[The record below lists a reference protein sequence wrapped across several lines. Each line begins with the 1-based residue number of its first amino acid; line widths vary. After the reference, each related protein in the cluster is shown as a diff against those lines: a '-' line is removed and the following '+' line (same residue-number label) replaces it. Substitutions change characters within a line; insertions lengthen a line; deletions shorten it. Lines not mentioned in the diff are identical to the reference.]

1 MSGKRYPEEFKIEAV
16 KQVVDR
22 GYSVSS
28 VATRLDITTHSLYA
42 WIKKYGPDSSTN
54 KEQSDAQAEIRRLQ
68 KELKR
73 VTDERDIFKKSRGV
87 LRKAVRLRY
96 AFIRDNICCWP
107 VRLLCRVL
115 DVHPSGFYAWFKQP
129 YSQRHQVDLR
139 LTGQIKQFWLESG
152 CVYGYRKI
160 HLDLRDSG
168 QQCGVNRV
176 WRLMNRA
183 GIKAQVG
190 YRSPRARKGEA
201 SIVSPNRLQRQFNP
215 DAPDKRWVTDIT
227 YIRTHEGWLYLAVVV
242 DLFSRKII
250 GWSMQSRMTKDIV
263 LNALLMAVWRRNPQ
277 KPVLVH
283 SDQGSQYTSHEW
295 QSFLKSHGLEG
306 SMSRR
311 GNCHDNAVAESFFQ
325 LLKRERIKKK
335 IYGTRE
341 EARSD
346 IFDYIEMFYNSKR
359 RHGSSNQMSPT
370 EYENQYYQRLG
381 SARLSVAIQ
390 KSVCIRLCCQ
400 P

>member
-1 MSGKRYPEEFKIEAV
+1 MSGKRYPEEFKTEAV

-22 GYSVSS
+22 GYSVAS

-73 VTDERDIFKKSRGV
+73 VTDERDNIKKSRGV

-96 AFIRDNICCWP
+96 AFIRDNSCCWP

-115 DVHPSGFYAWFKQP
+115 DVHPSGFYAWLQQP
-129 YSQRHQVDLR
+129 HSQRHQADLR

-176 WRLMNRA
+176 WRLMKRV

-215 DAPDKRWVTDIT
+215 DAPDERWVTDIT

-263 LNALLMAVWRRNPQ
+263 LNALLMAVWRRNPEKQ
-277 KPVLVH
+277 VLVH

-359 RHGSSNQMSPT
+359 RHGSSEQMSPT
-370 EYENQYYQRLG
+370 EYENQYYLD
-381 SARLSVAIQ
+381 
-390 KSVCIRLCCQ
+390 
-400 P
+400 

>member
-1 MSGKRYPEEFKIEAV
+1 MSGKRYPKEFKTEAV

-22 GYSVSS
+22 GYSVAS

-42 WIKKYGPDSSTN
+42 WIKKYGPDPYTN

-73 VTDERDIFKKSRGV
+73 VTDERDILKKA
-87 LRKAVRLRY
+87 AVDS
-96 AFIRDNICCWP
+96 I
-107 VRLLCRVL
+107 
-115 DVHPSGFYAWFKQP
+115 
-129 YSQRHQVDLR
+129 
-139 LTGQIKQFWLESG
+139 
-152 CVYGYRKI
+152 GYRKI

-176 WRLMNRA
+176 WRLMKRV

-215 DAPDKRWVTDIT
+215 DAPDERWVTDIT

-277 KPVLVH
+277 KQVLVH

-359 RHGSSNQMSPT
+359 RHGSSEQMSPT

-381 SARLSVAIQ
+381 SV
-390 KSVCIRLCCQ
+390 
-400 P
+400 

>member
-1 MSGKRYPEEFKIEAV
+1 MSGKRYPEEFKTEAV

-22 GYSVSS
+22 GYSVAS

-42 WIKKYGPDSSTN
+42 RIKKYGPDSSTN

-73 VTDERDIFKKSRGV
+73 VTDERDILKKPRGV

-96 AFIRDNICCWP
+96 AFIRDNSCCWP

-115 DVHPSGFYAWFKQP
+115 DVHPSGFYAWLQQP
-129 YSQRHQVDLR
+129 HSQRHQADLR

-176 WRLMNRA
+176 WRLMKRV

-215 DAPDKRWVTDIT
+215 DAPDERWVTDIT

-263 LNALLMAVWRRNPQ
+263 LNALLMAVWRRNPEKQ
-277 KPVLVH
+277 VLVH

-359 RHGSSNQMSPT
+359 RHGSSEQMSPT

-381 SARLSVAIQ
+381 SV
-390 KSVCIRLCCQ
+390 
-400 P
+400 

>member
-1 MSGKRYPEEFKIEAV
+1 M
-16 KQVVDR
+16 
-22 GYSVSS
+22 
-28 VATRLDITTHSLYA
+28 
-42 WIKKYGPDSSTN
+42 
-54 KEQSDAQAEIRRLQ
+54 
-68 KELKR
+68 
-73 VTDERDIFKKSRGV
+73 
-87 LRKAVRLRY
+87 
-96 AFIRDNICCWP
+96 
-107 VRLLCRVL
+107 LCRVL
-115 DVHPSGFYAWFKQP
+115 DVHPSGFYVWLQQP
-129 YSQRHQVDLR
+129 HSQRHQADQI

-160 HLDLRDSG
+160 HLDLRDTG

-176 WRLMNRA
+176 WRLMKRA

-201 SIVSPNRLQRQFNP
+201 SIVAPNRLQRQFSP
-215 DAPDKRWVTDIT
+215 DSPDERWVTDIT

-242 DLFSRKII
+242 DLFSRKVI
-250 GWSMQSRMTKDIV
+250 GWSMQPRMTKEIV

-277 KPVLVH
+277 KQVLVH

-346 IFDYIEMFYNSKR
+346 IFDYIEMFYNCKR
-359 RHGSSNQMSPT
+359 RHGSSNQMPPA

-381 SARLSVAIQ
+381 SV
-390 KSVCIRLCCQ
+390 
-400 P
+400 

>member
-1 MSGKRYPEEFKIEAV
+1 MSGKRYPEEFKTEAV

-22 GYSVSS
+22 GYSVAS

-42 WIKKYGPDSSTN
+42 WIKKYGPDSSAN

-96 AFIRDNICCWP
+96 AFIRDNTCCWP

-115 DVHPSGFYAWFKQP
+115 DVHPSGFYAWLQQP
-129 YSQRHQVDLR
+129 HSQRHQADLR

-176 WRLMNRA
+176 WRLMKRV

-277 KPVLVH
+277 KQVLVH

-295 QSFLKSHGLEG
+295 QSFMKSHGLEG

-335 IYGTRE
+335 SYGTRE

-359 RHGSSNQMSPT
+359 RHGSSDQMSPT

-381 SARLSVAIQ
+381 SV
-390 KSVCIRLCCQ
+390 
-400 P
+400 

>member
-22 GYSVSS
+22 GYSVAS

-54 KEQSDAQAEIRRLQ
+54 KEESDAQAEIRRLQ

-96 AFIRDNICCWP
+96 AFIRDNTCCWP

-115 DVHPSGFYAWFKQP
+115 DVHPSGFYAWLQQP
-129 YSQRHQVDLR
+129 HSQRHQADLR

-176 WRLMNRA
+176 WRLMKRV

-201 SIVSPNRLQRQFNP
+201 SIVSPNRLQRQFSP
-215 DAPDKRWVTDIT
+215 DAPDERWVTDIT

-277 KPVLVH
+277 KQVLVH

-359 RHGSSNQMSPT
+359 RHGSSDQMSPT

-381 SARLSVAIQ
+381 SV
-390 KSVCIRLCCQ
+390 
-400 P
+400 

>member
-22 GYSVSS
+22 GYSVAS

-54 KEQSDAQAEIRRLQ
+54 KEESDAQAEIRRLQ

-115 DVHPSGFYAWFKQP
+115 DVHPSGFYAWLQQP
-129 YSQRHQVDLR
+129 HSQRHQADLR

-168 QQCGVNRV
+168 QQCGVNIV
-176 WRLMNRA
+176 WRLMKRV

-215 DAPDKRWVTDIT
+215 DAPDERWVTDIT

-277 KPVLVH
+277 KQVLVH

-359 RHGSSNQMSPT
+359 RHGSSDQMPPT

-381 SARLSVAIQ
+381 SV
-390 KSVCIRLCCQ
+390 
-400 P
+400 

>member
-22 GYSVSS
+22 GYSVAS

-96 AFIRDNICCWP
+96 AFIRDNNCCWP

-115 DVHPSGFYAWFKQP
+115 DVHPSGFYAWLQQP
-129 YSQRHQVDLR
+129 HSQRHQTDLR

-176 WRLMNRA
+176 WRLMKRV

-215 DAPDKRWVTDIT
+215 DAPDERWVTDIT

-277 KPVLVH
+277 KQVLVH

-359 RHGSSNQMSPT
+359 RHGSSDQMSPT
-370 EYENQYYQRLG
+370 EYENQYY
-381 SARLSVAIQ
+381 
-390 KSVCIRLCCQ
+390 
-400 P
+400 

>member
-22 GYSVSS
+22 GHSVSS

-42 WIKKYGPDSSTN
+42 WIKKYGPESSTH
-54 KEQSDAQAEIRRLQ
+54 KEQSDAQSEIRRLQ

-96 AFIRDNICCWP
+96 AFIRDNTCCWP

-115 DVHPSGFYAWFKQP
+115 NVHPSGFYSWLQQP
-129 YSQRHQVDLR
+129 HSQRHQADLR
-139 LTGQIKQFWLESG
+139 LAGQIKQFWLESG

-176 WRLMNRA
+176 WRLMKRV

-190 YRSPRARKGEA
+190 YRSPRARKGEV
-201 SIVSPNRLQRQFNP
+201 SIVSPNSLQRQFNP
-215 DAPDKRWVTDIT
+215 DAPDERWVTDIT

-277 KPVLVH
+277 KQVLVH

-359 RHGSSNQMSPT
+359 RHGSSDQMSPT
-370 EYENQYYQRLG
+370 EYENQYYQRL
-381 SARLSVAIQ
+381 RSV
-390 KSVCIRLCCQ
+390 
-400 P
+400 

>member
-54 KEQSDAQAEIRRLQ
+54 KEQSDAQAEILRLQ

-96 AFIRDNICCWP
+96 AFIRDNTRCWP

-115 DVHPSGFYAWFKQP
+115 DVHPSGFYAWLQQP
-129 YSQRHQVDLR
+129 HSQREQANQM

-160 HLDLRDSG
+160 HLDLRDTG

-176 WRLMNRA
+176 WRLMKRA

-190 YRSPRARKGEA
+190 YRSPRARKGED
-201 SIVSPNRLQRQFNP
+201 SIVAPDRLQRQFNP
-215 DAPDKRWVTDIT
+215 DAPDERWVTDIT

-242 DLFSRKII
+242 DLFSRKVI
-250 GWSMQSRMTKDIV
+250 GWSMQPRMTKEIV
-263 LNALLMAVWRRNPQ
+263 LNALLMALWRRNPQ
-277 KPVLVH
+277 KAVLVH
-283 SDQGSQYTSHEW
+283 SDQVSQYTSYEW

-359 RHGSSNQMSPT
+359 RHGSSDKMPPT
-370 EYENQYYQRLG
+370 EYEKRYYRRLE
-381 SARLSVAIQ
+381 SV
-390 KSVCIRLCCQ
+390 
-400 P
+400 

>member
-1 MSGKRYPEEFKIEAV
+1 M
-16 KQVVDR
+16 
-22 GYSVSS
+22 
-28 VATRLDITTHSLYA
+28 
-42 WIKKYGPDSSTN
+42 
-54 KEQSDAQAEIRRLQ
+54 
-68 KELKR
+68 
-73 VTDERDIFKKSRGV
+73 
-87 LRKAVRLRY
+87 
-96 AFIRDNICCWP
+96 
-107 VRLLCRVL
+107 L
-115 DVHPSGFYAWFKQP
+115 DVHPSGFYAWLQQP
-129 YSQRHQVDLR
+129 HSQRHQADLR

-176 WRLMNRA
+176 WRLMKRV

-201 SIVSPNRLQRQFNP
+201 SIMSPNRLQRQFNP
-215 DAPDKRWVTDIT
+215 DAPDERWVTDIT

-263 LNALLMAVWRRNPQ
+263 LNALLMAVWRRNPEKQ
-277 KPVLVH
+277 VLVH

-325 LLKRERIKKK
+325 LLKRERIKKMK
-335 IYGTRE
+335 TSI
-341 EARSD
+341 
-346 IFDYIEMFYNSKR
+346 IN
-359 RHGSSNQMSPT
+359 GSEVS
-370 EYENQYYQRLG
+370 
-381 SARLSVAIQ
+381 RLSVAIHYVLRQ
-390 KSVCIRLCCQ
+390 RSRRRARSTVVRADRHLPTERYRSGSVSEPYPERTAGMAFQ
-400 P
+400 PS

>member
-54 KEQSDAQAEIRRLQ
+54 KEQSDAQAEIFRLQ

-96 AFIRDNICCWP
+96 AFIRDNTRCWP

-115 DVHPSGFYAWFKQP
+115 DVHPSGFYAWLQQP
-129 YSQRHQVDLR
+129 HSQREQANQM

-160 HLDLRDSG
+160 HLDLRDTG

-176 WRLMNRA
+176 WQLMKRA

-190 YRSPRARKGEA
+190 YRSPRARKGED
-201 SIVSPNRLQRQFNP
+201 SIVAPDRLQRQFNP
-215 DAPDKRWVTDIT
+215 DAPDERWVTDIT

-242 DLFSRKII
+242 DLFSRKVI
-250 GWSMQSRMTKDIV
+250 GWSMQPRMTKEIV
-263 LNALLMAVWRRNPQ
+263 LNALLMALWRRNPQ
-277 KPVLVH
+277 KAVLVH
-283 SDQGSQYTSHEW
+283 SDQGSQYTSYEW

-359 RHGSSNQMSPT
+359 RHGSSDKMPPT
-370 EYENQYYQRLG
+370 EYENRYYRRLE
-381 SARLSVAIQ
+381 SV
-390 KSVCIRLCCQ
+390 
-400 P
+400 